1 MSQQQII
8 DFLEEDEPPG
18 SQPGDLDEH
27 ETWWAERQEALEVA
41 GYMLRSRYRP
51 GWIPSWR
58 GTDKFY
64 LDVEDGQ
71 IIRMRLGM
79 DATRISDG
87 RPVVLKRLPFEE
99 GPHEL
104 RVNRL
109 FSTEPLASNPR
120 NHCVRLLDVIQLPN
134 DPPIVVH
141 PLLRRHNNPRF
152 RTIGEFV
159 TFFAQIC
166 EGVKFMHENHVA
178 HRDCTYANIMLDPS
192 GMYPNS
198 FHPVDPGKSKDFR
211 RKVKGYSRTRRPTR
225 YLLIDFG
232 HSRIYDPANGP
243 PLDQPLAGG
252 DKSAPEHQDQKG
264 LCNPFPTD
272 VYYLGN
278 LVRKHYMQKYHG
290 LEFME
295 PLIVDMVQEDPKKR
309 PSMDEVVTHFAEIR
323 SKLSTWKLR
332 SRMARNIEIW
342 PVAAWRSV
350 AHWYRTIGYVLARK
364 APIPEPK

>member
-1 MSQQQII
+1 MAQQQPI
-8 DFLEEDEPPG
+8 DFLGEEPPG

-27 ETWWAERQEALEVA
+27 ETWWAERQEALEA
-41 GYMLRSRYRP
+41 KGYMLRSRYRP

-58 GTDKFY
+58 GTGKFH
-64 LDVEDGQ
+64 LDAEDGRRV
-71 IIRMRLGM
+71 RMRLGM

-87 RPVVLKRLPFEE
+87 RPVVLKRLPDEE

-104 RVNRL
+104 QINRL

-120 NHCVRLLDVIQLPN
+120 NHCVRLLDVIQLPG
-134 DPPIVVH
+134 DPPILVH
-141 PLLRRHNNPRF
+141 PMLRRHNDPRF

-166 EGVKFMHENHVA
+166 EGVKFMHENNVA

-198 FHPVDPGKSKDFR
+198 FHPVDPRKSKDFR
-211 RKVKGYSRTRRPTR
+211 RKAKRYSRTRRPTR

-232 HSRIYDPANGP
+232 HSRLYDLANGP
-243 PLDQPLAGG
+243 PLDQPLSGG
-252 DKSAPEHQDQKG
+252 DKSAPEHGDQKT
-264 LCNPFPTD
+264 LCDPFPTD

-278 LVRKHYMQKYHG
+278 LARQHYTQKYDG
-290 LEFME
+290 LEFMQ
-295 PLIVDMVQEDPKKR
+295 PLIADMVQEDPKKR
-309 PSMDEVVTHFAEIR
+309 PNMDEVVARFAEIR
-323 SKLSTWKLR
+323 KKLSSWKLR
-332 SRMARNIEIW
+332 SRMARNIELW

-364 APIPEPK
+364 AAIPGPK